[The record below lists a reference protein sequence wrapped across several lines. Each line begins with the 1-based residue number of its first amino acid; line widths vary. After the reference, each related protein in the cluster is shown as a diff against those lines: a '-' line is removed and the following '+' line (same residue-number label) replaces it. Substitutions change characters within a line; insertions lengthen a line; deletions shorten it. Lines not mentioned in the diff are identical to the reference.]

1 LLNSFIS
8 ISNENINQYGDIMPL
23 TKILDKL
30 VQIGPG
36 YLDQTLRTYIVEN
49 REYKFYTDT
58 ANAKSYA
65 VISYPTTGALI
76 LQKTSNTDIL
86 IVGGGGGSSI
96 GNISGGSGGGAV
108 IDIQKAKLPE
118 GHYICTVGAGGAGGI
133 EQSGYHSMLSPASG
147 HLGSVGGDSSFG
159 PYGGSTI
166 NNGPGWNDP
175 AYAYP
180 VAPLVI
186 APGGGV
192 GGYRG
197 ADTFAVSG
205 GSGGGAGGADR
216 LIGGPPATGLSG
228 HAGGFDTGAPG
239 VPHADYAGL
248 SNLFM
253 GGTMTLH
260 NNTGGNSNP
269 WDEDPMFSQTSA
281 TETYYAGGGGGA
293 GAVGGP
299 GTEKKA
305 GDGGNGVTIGWV
317 NEVFQN
323 VYKYN
328 GDIYWAGGGGG
339 AATGDEEPGD
349 GGLGGGG
356 GGASYRAA
364 AGFDTK
370 NKRFFNGKGGKNGY
384 AFGYSGDRLLGG
396 AGGVNTGGGA
406 GGSLRIADSVNA
418 WDQSLFNIANPI
430 GFNGGSG
437 FILVRIELDEPFG
450 PFSASLVDPATQF
463 GIV

>member
-1 LLNSFIS
+1 
-8 ISNENINQYGDIMPL
+8 MPL

-108 IDIQKAKLPE
+108 IDIQNAKLPE
-118 GHYICTVGAGGAGGI
+118 GHYLCTVGAGGAGGI
-133 EQSGYHSMLSPASG
+133 EQATYHSLQSPLGSTSGTG
-147 HLGSVGGDSSFG
+147 HLGSVGGNSSFG
-159 PYGGSTI
+159 PFGGSSTST
-166 NNGPGWNDP
+166 GPGWNDP
-175 AYAYP
+175 SYAYP
-180 VAPLVI
+180 VAPVVI
-186 APGGGV
+186 ATGGGV

-197 ADTFAVSG
+197 QDTLAVSG
-205 GSGGGAGGADR
+205 GCGGGAGGADR
-216 LIGGPPATGLSG
+216 TTGTPPPPLSTYPTGFADGAPLVIDPDYSLLSG
-228 HAGGFDTGAPG
+228 
-239 VPHADYAGL
+239 
-248 SNLFM
+248 SFM

-260 NNTGGNSNP
+260 NNNGGNSNP
-269 WDEDPMFSQTSA
+269 WDEDNSFSQSSA

-293 GAVGGP
+293 GSVGGS

-305 GDGGNGVTIGWV
+305 GDGGNGVTIDWV

-339 AATGDEEPGD
+339 ASTGDEEPGD

-370 NKRFFNGKGGKNGY
+370 NKRFYNGKGGKNGY

-406 GGSLRIADSVNA
+406 GGSLRINDTVNA
-418 WDQSLFNIANPI
+418 WKQSLFNITNPV

-437 FILVRIELDEPFG
+437 FILIRIELNEPFG